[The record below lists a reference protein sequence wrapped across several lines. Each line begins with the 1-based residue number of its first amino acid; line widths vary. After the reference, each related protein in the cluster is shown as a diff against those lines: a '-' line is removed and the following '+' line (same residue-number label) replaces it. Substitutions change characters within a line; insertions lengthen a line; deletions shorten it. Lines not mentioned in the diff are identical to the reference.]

1 MENLFHKC
9 AIIARLSGSYAP
21 RGRGSA
27 VPVRK
32 LNLGFCNVCN
42 ELKVHNNGSSDAVK
56 TAAELLLKL
65 A

>member
-1 MENLFHKC
+1 MCNYRTVKRFVC
-9 AIIARLSGSYAP
+9 AAGKGKHGS
-21 RGRGSA
+21 
-27 VPVRK
+27 VRK

>member
-1 MENLFHKC
+1 MRRGEGE
-9 AIIARLSGSYAP
+9 ARFRPKAEP
-21 RGRGSA
+21 R
-27 VPVRK
+27 
-32 LNLGFCNVCN
+32 FCNVCN